1 LDEDGDPVE
10 TRSGVGEGM
19 RRDVEGSNYLTDYMQ
34 HCLFSNMHGNQ
45 TRIYQRKVW

>member
-19 RRDVEGSNYLTDYMQ
+19 RRDVEGSNYMQ